1 MPTCQ
6 CDGIESRFDEPYAAE
21 KLALYRDSGPDLSTT
36 ALIDAL
42 REEDLTGR
50 TLLDIGGGVGAIQ
63 HELLRSGVASV
74 QEVEAS
80 VAYLAACKAEAKRQG
95 HADRITHL
103 SGDLASVAADVQP
116 ADIVTLDRSLCC
128 WADMPDLVSRSAAL
142 AKWRYGLVY
151 PRDALWVRY
160 GWRLYSNLRK
170 AASRNA
176 MRVLAHRRAEVESIL
191 ADHGLRR
198 HSYAEVGVW
207 QIAVYAKDS
216 S

>member
-6 CDGIESRFDEPYAAE
+6 CEGIESRFDEPYAAE
-21 KLALYRDSGPDLSTT
+21 KLTLYRDSGPDPSTA
-36 ALIDAL
+36 ALLDAL
-42 REEDLTGR
+42 RKEDLTGR

-63 HELLRSGVASV
+63 HELLRSGVV
-74 QEVEAS
+74 
-80 VAYLAACKAEAKRQG
+80 
-95 HADRITHL
+95 THL

-142 AKWRYGLVY
+142 ATWRYGLVY

-160 GWRLYSNLRK
+160 GWRLYSNLRQ
-170 AASRNA
+170 AASRSA
-176 MRVLAHRRAEVESIL
+176 MRVLAHRRADVESIL

-216 S
+216 G

>member
-6 CDGIESRFDEPYAAE
+6 CEQIESRFDEPYAAE
-21 KLALYRDSGPDLSTT
+21 KLALYRDSGPDPSTT

-63 HELLRSGVASV
+63 HGLLHSGVASA

-80 VAYLAACKAEAKRQG
+80 AAYLAACKAEAKRQG

-103 SGDLASVAADVQP
+103 SGDLASVADKVRP

-128 WADMPDLVSRSAAL
+128 WGDMPELVSRSAAL
-142 AKWRYGLVY
+142 ATWRYGLVY

-160 GWRLYSNLRK
+160 GWWLYSNLRQ
-170 AASRNA
+170 AARRSA
-176 MRVLAHRRAEVESIL
+176 MRVFAHRQPDVEAIL
-191 ADHGLRR
+191 AEHGLRR
-198 HSYAEVGVW
+198 HSYVEVGVW
-207 QIAVYAKDS
+207 QVAVYARDPN
-216 S
+216 